1 MFSRLD
7 IEAFSQT
14 AQGHRKVRMMK
25 FYYAPA
31 SSYCQRVLIALYEK
45 ELDFTPVEMNL
56 FDSKERENYLKIN
69 PFGKIP
75 SLTTEEGQV
84 LIEANIIIEYLDN
97 YYPHTYRLIPED
109 KTQALEVR
117 FLERIIDIY
126 INTGREALFADT
138 QRSPDERN
146 SKEVL
151 KAKRFLET
159 ACQLLDQRLEGRTW
173 LAGQE
178 FSLADCAAAPTLA
191 YLRMVYSYQHLSR
204 LTDYVRR
211 LESRPSVFEVQ
222 NSGRN
227 QMVHMLSTLT
237 NPLELVPL

>member
-1 MFSRLD
+1 M
-7 IEAFSQT
+7 E
-14 AQGHRKVRMMK
+14 
-25 FYYAPA
+25 FYYSPA

-45 ELDFTPVEMNL
+45 ELDFTPVEINL
-56 FDSKERENYLKIN
+56 FDSKERHKYLQIN

-75 SLTTEEGQV
+75 SMITDDGQV
-84 LIEANIIIEYLDN
+84 FFEASIIIEHLDN

-138 QRSPDERN
+138 QRSLDNRN

-159 ACQLLDQRLEGRTW
+159 ACELLDQRLQGRTW

-178 FSLADCAAAPTLA
+178 FTLADCAGAPTLA
-191 YLRMVYSYQHLSR
+191 YLRMVYDYKHLPR

-211 LESRPSVFEVQ
+211 LESRPSVFEIQ
-222 NSGRN
+222 NSGRH
-227 QMVHMLSTLT
+227 QMKQMLSTLP